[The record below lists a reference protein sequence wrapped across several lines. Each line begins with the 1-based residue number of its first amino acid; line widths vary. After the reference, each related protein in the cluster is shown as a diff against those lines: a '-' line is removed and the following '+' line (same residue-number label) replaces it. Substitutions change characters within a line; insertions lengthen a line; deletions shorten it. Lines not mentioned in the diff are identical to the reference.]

1 MDAKM
6 WLDQFKIAL
15 INQNL
20 EKLISLQTSQPSFL
34 TLDEMQT
41 AAAFIKQALLLF
53 KNEQLQM
60 SQSMRLLKKNI
71 EFQKS
76 TIHLEN
82 RFSIE
87 S

>member
-1 MDAKM
+1 M